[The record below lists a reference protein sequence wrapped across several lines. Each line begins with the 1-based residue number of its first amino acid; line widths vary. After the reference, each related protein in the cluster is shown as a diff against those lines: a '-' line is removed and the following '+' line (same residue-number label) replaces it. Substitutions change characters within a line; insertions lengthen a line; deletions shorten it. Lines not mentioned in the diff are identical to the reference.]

1 LVSRVFPHAPPSD
14 RVHILVVTEERTFIF
29 VDVIVTYL
37 TCALVLEG
45 LEDVG
50 DLKAEAL
57 KSTPAL
63 SVSTALQWLI
73 MIMTRQNA
81 KRASNHSG
89 ARS

>member
-1 LVSRVFPHAPPSD
+1 MPPSD

-73 MIMTRQNA
+73 MTRQNA